1 MASIRDV
8 AKLAGVSPAT
18 VSRVMNHTANVDE
31 EKRKRVLDAIEETGF
46 QPNELARALFKQSS
60 KIIGVIVPSIEN
72 PFFSEIVNAIEEEAF
87 SCGYR
92 ILICDSSGNAEKEK
106 MNVQMLN
113 QMKADGLIMMAQSEM
128 AAQIISECQ
137 MPVVVLDRLV
147 DGENVIASVGSD
159 NYMGGRMAAEHL
171 LKCGSKHIVCVRGP
185 QNASSSR
192 ERYRGYLDVCKQYGL
207 PERSVDCSYAYDEG
221 IKAAHKIL
229 ETCEGVDGIVACN
242 DMVAFAICK
251 VLSEKGYR
259 VPEDIQVIGYD
270 NVLFSRLFNPEI
282 TTIKQ
287 PIKEM
292 GKLSVQIIVRHIG
305 GKEFQKDNRFEVELV
320 ERQSTRKG

>member
-106 MNVQMLN
+106 A
-113 QMKADGLIMMAQSEM
+113 K
-128 AAQIISECQ
+128 
-137 MPVVVLDRLV
+137 
-147 DGENVIASVGSD
+147 
-159 NYMGGRMAAEHL
+159 
-171 LKCGSKHIVCVRGP
+171 
-185 QNASSSR
+185 
-192 ERYRGYLDVCKQYGL
+192 
-207 PERSVDCSYAYDEG
+207 
-221 IKAAHKIL
+221 
-229 ETCEGVDGIVACN
+229 
-242 DMVAFAICK
+242 
-251 VLSEKGYR
+251 
-259 VPEDIQVIGYD
+259 
-270 NVLFSRLFNPEI
+270 
-282 TTIKQ
+282 
-287 PIKEM
+287 
-292 GKLSVQIIVRHIG
+292 
-305 GKEFQKDNRFEVELV
+305 
-320 ERQSTRKG
+320 